1 MKLSKETVNLIKNFA
16 GINSNLLLKSGNKLA
31 TISGQKNVMADATVT
46 ETFPDFAIY
55 DLNEFLGAM
64 SLFEDPELDF
74 QDKYVSIKQG
84 SMNIKFFAADA
95 SNLTAPQ
102 KAITFPEAEIN
113 FRMTSSMLDM
123 IKKTSSVLRAADVS
137 IVGDGSK
144 VVAVVGDKKNASGN
158 SFSEPVGDTD
168 KTFKV
173 NLKVENLKMLPGD
186 YDVSISSKKISRFK
200 SPNTDL
206 VIVIK
211 MDKVL
216 IKTIKWLSNII
227 R

>member
-16 GINSNLLLKSGNKLA
+16 GINSNLLLKQGNKLA

-200 SPNTDL
+200 SPNNDL
-206 VIVIK
+206 VYYVAVEA
-211 MDKVL
+211 DSTVDF
-216 IKTIKWLSNII
+216 
-227 R
+227 

>member
-1 MKLSKETVNLIKNFA
+1 MKLSKETVALFKNFA

-31 TISGQKNVMADATVT
+31 TISAQKNVMADATVA

-64 SLFEDPELDF
+64 SLFEDPDLSF
-74 QDKYVSIKQG
+74 TDKYVSISQG
-84 SMNIKFFAADA
+84 SMKIKFFAADA
-95 SNLTAPQ
+95 SVLVAPQ

-113 FRMTSSMLDM
+113 FSLSSANLNMLH
-123 IKKTSSVLRAADVS
+123 KTASVLRAADVS
-137 IVGDGSK
+137 IVGDGTT
-144 VVAVVGDKKNASGN
+144 VTAVVGDKKNATGN
-158 SFSEPVGDTD
+158 SFSEPVGTTD

-200 SPNTDL
+200 SSTSDL
-206 VIVIK
+206 VYYVAVEA
-211 MDKVL
+211 DS
-216 IKTIKWLSNII
+216 TFEF
-227 R
+227 